1 MLRMSPS
8 LAEMAV
14 MRSEDSDDS
23 QSTTLESRP
32 ESHLRRNAS
41 TATRPV
47 TKQEHDGHRR
57 SDASSDAHARRLGRR
72 QDPPLARGVTL
83 HTHPLA
89 RQQTTADQLVDFDGP
104 DGRPLPPA
112 LHRPA
117 HKKVG
122 ATLLYGLAA
131 MTGDLDLVRVP
142 GRHRAGRARAFG
154 VGEQVVVLGFS
165 LFLLG
170 FRAGPAGA
178 GAAVQGLRGPRRR
191 AHAHVRCRRLLVRRA
206 AAAQDLPTLLLTR
219 FFGALFASAP
229 RTPWSSWGPLTLDR
243 ARDGDPAGGRV
254 AAGGPS
260 SSSTSRTRPG
270 CSWPRRGGCGSRRA
284 TGHCHA
290 QFEEWDVGV
299 PALARKFL
307 VWPLQLLCTPSC
319 LLVALYG
326 RFCYGILYM
335 QLGAIP
341 YIFGEPRGWGAV
353 ARELPFVDN
362 LLGSLTGAVLNVL
375 NQLQYNKTYRAHGG
389 CGP

>member
-1 MLRMSPS
+1 
-8 LAEMAV
+8 MAV
-14 MRSEDSDDS
+14 IRLDNSDDS

-32 ESHLRRNAS
+32 ESHLHR
-41 TATRPV
+41 
-47 TKQEHDGHRR
+47 KQEHDGHRR
-57 SDASSDAHARRLGRR
+57 CACDRLDPATLATGPCVGLATADASPDAHARRLGRR

-89 RQQTTADQLVDFDGP
+89 RLKTTADQLVDFDGP

-122 ATLLYGLAA
+122 TTLLYGLAA

-170 FRAGPAGA
+170 FRAGPAGV
-178 GAAVQGLRGPRRR
+178 GAAVQGLRAPRRR
-191 AHAHVRCRRLLVRRA
+191 ANAHIRRAVCFSTGGVLGDLFAPDHRGVAMSRYAMVVVGRRRAGAGEQAPSVA
-206 AAAQDLPTLLLTR
+206 AAA
-219 FFGALFASAP
+219 A
-229 RTPWSSWGPLTLDR
+229 
-243 ARDGDPAGGRV
+243 
-254 AAGGPS
+254 
-260 SSSTSRTRPG
+260 
-270 CSWPRRGGCGSRRA
+270 
-284 TGHCHA
+284 
-290 QFEEWDVGV
+290 
-299 PALARKFL
+299 
-307 VWPLQLLCTPSC
+307 
-319 LLVALYG
+319 
-326 RFCYGILYM
+326 
-335 QLGAIP
+335 LGAIP

-353 ARELPFVDN
+353 ARELPFVAI
-362 LLGSLTGAVLNVL
+362 LLCSLTGAVLNVL